1 MRNLQIPQSQGPS
14 SSPEI
19 PAKTQ
24 CDGNHPCSQCIARRD
39 QCLYSAN
46 RIRAQTLASSKE
58 YVPSYLQPER
68 SQILALQDRIAV
80 LEGQL
85 ASAGH
90 VNSPTES
97 FSTDNS
103 LHEVTDGVHAINL
116 RTQKAEFYG
125 PSSSQYFFDRLCST
139 FPSNNIKPNEDN
151 TGDIGGSSAAS
162 EGRVIHEPIMSSET
176 DVQNSPRSEKDQK
189 DDDLLECPF
198 QVPREEADRLLSA
211 FWLEIAP
218 QLPIF
223 DENEFWWAYKNLWNT
238 RFSDLGD
245 DSVEIRRNRLEL
257 MWDIV
262 LVDMVFALV
271 TQHAAM
277 RNMSGDFGDEHFERA
292 RDRLGD
298 IFGSA
303 NFGSVRCLILIV
315 VVPNVFSNRRQR
327 GSIMLPV

>member
-1 MRNLQIPQSQGPS
+1 LSF
-14 SSPEI
+14 
-19 PAKTQ
+19 
-24 CDGNHPCSQCIARRD
+24 
-39 QCLYSAN
+39 
-46 RIRAQTLASSKE
+46 
-58 YVPSYLQPER
+58 
-68 SQILALQDRIAV
+68 
-80 LEGQL
+80 
-85 ASAGH
+85 AGH
-90 VNSPTES
+90 VTSPPES
-97 FSTDNS
+97 FSNDNS
-103 LHEVTDGVHAINL
+103 LDEVTDGVHAINL

-139 FPSNNIKPNEDN
+139 FQSTNTKPNEDN

-162 EGRVIHEPIMSSET
+162 EGRIIHEPIMSSET
-176 DVQNSPRSEKDQK
+176 DVQNSPRSDKDRNG
-189 DDDLLECPF
+189 DDLLDCPF
-198 QVPREEADRLLSA
+198 QMPREEADRLLSA
-211 FWLEIAP
+211 FWVEIAP

-238 RFSDLGD
+238 RFSDLRD

-271 TQHAAM
+271 TQHATM

-315 VVPNVFSNRRQR
+315 V
-327 GSIMLPV
+327 GSDCFLIVGDLAP